1 MERSLDLLLH
11 PRFARVRRWSFV
23 LTLPVAVAVGHATGY
38 RGGVA
43 VVAARFALWVAIAVY
58 AWRLPGERGD
68 ALRDL
73 LMHPRVRA
81 LLRAE
86 RDVVLT
92 LPRMLLR
99 RAPAAALRYQR
110 GDQRLPVA
118 LALIVPLAAEGAVEH
133 LLLPHGWV
141 EVQIALAAAHVY
153 MLLWLL
159 AWGLGPR
166 AWPHALNRG
175 RLTVRGG
182 PLYRAEVPL
191 AVVSA
196 VTACRRRVPAELG
209 LVIDGD
215 RATLPSRGRVDV
227 RIELAEPVRMLRV
240 LGEPVDVRV
249 LELASD
255 DPDALVSAIR
265 RGALEPGG
273 ARRSGAVG
281 GFELAGPAAELAY
294 P

>member
-1 MERSLDLLLH
+1 
-11 PRFARVRRWSFV
+11 
-23 LTLPVAVAVGHATGY
+23 
-38 RGGVA
+38 
-43 VVAARFALWVAIAVY
+43 
-58 AWRLPGERGD
+58 
-68 ALRDL
+68 
-73 LMHPRVRA
+73 
-81 LLRAE
+81 
-86 RDVVLT
+86 
-92 LPRMLLR
+92 
-99 RAPAAALRYQR
+99 
-110 GDQRLPVA
+110 
-118 LALIVPLAAEGAVEH
+118 
-133 LLLPHGWV
+133 
-141 EVQIALAAAHVY
+141 
-153 MLLWLL
+153 
-159 AWGLGPR
+159 
-166 AWPHALNRG
+166 
-175 RLTVRGG
+175 
-182 PLYRAEVPL
+182 
-191 AVVSA
+191 VVSA
-196 VTACRRRVPAELG
+196 ATACRRRVPAELG